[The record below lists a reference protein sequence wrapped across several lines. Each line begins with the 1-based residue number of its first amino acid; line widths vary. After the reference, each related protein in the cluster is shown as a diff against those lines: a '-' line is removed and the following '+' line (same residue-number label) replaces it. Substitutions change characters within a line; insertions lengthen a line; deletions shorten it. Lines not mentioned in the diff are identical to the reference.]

1 MTDINDIKTIL
12 EGNHELTDI
21 LKIVESL
28 HLADSWLCA
37 GTIRNYIWD
46 ILSNKKELTCYSDID
61 VIFYDP
67 NITYE
72 DTLELEQDLIQ
83 RYPNYNW
90 ELKNQVYMHI
100 HNPNTAVYT
109 SSYDAISKFPETCTA
124 IGARINKG
132 NIELLAPHG
141 IEDLVN
147 FDVKPT
153 PFFKNDSERMAL
165 YIKRITHKKWQLR
178 WPQLSIED
186 NNIM

>member
-1 MTDINDIKTIL
+1 MTDINNIKTIL
-12 EGNHELTDI
+12 EGNHELIGI

-72 DTLELEQDLIQ
+72 ETLELEQDLIQ

-132 NIELLAPHG
+132 NIELIA
-141 IEDLVN
+141 N
-147 FDVKPT
+147 N
-153 PFFKNDSERMAL
+153 FFKNDSELMSL
-165 YIKRITHKKWQLR
+165 FIKRVTHKKWQLR